1 MKIKRIKGLFPNT
14 AVARYNLAAWKKKE
28 SNSIYFMG
36 REVSKPGKKGEPD
49 TGILKLFELDQNGEI
64 IQERTIWRPTH
75 SGISLEDPRAL
86 EVENNDLVIGL
97 TAVLRNKAGK
107 PIPFPAIVKINSHD
121 SWNKKLPPFLVIE
134 TFGPGKNVTPID
146 NFTYMFRPEKSGYY
160 HKILVF
166 SLHKQ
171 VPKKLSDIVFPTDLP
186 WAKWRIGTTMS
197 PIWINDKE
205 ALFII
210 HGITIQNIK
219 GVDKYVYSLGR
230 AKLTRKGNIF
240 TIKVADEPI
249 LTPDNFLNK
258 DGTQMVED
266 LHPELR
272 RVVYSCG
279 GIIKKDPDNLLS
291 IYVNV
296 GDRSTF
302 EVQYSMEELK
312 EGLFSK

>member
-1 MKIKRIKGLFPNT
+1 MEITRIKGLFPNT
-14 AVARYNLAAWKKKE
+14 AVARYNLAAWQKKTG
-28 SNSIYFMG
+28 SSVFFMG
-36 REVSKPGKKGEPD
+36 REVSKPGNKGEPD
-49 TGILKLFELDQNGEI
+49 TGVLKLFELNQNGEVL
-64 IQERTIWRPTH
+64 QERTIWRPTH

-97 TAVLRNKAGK
+97 TAVLRNKKGK
-107 PIPFPAIVKINSHD
+107 PVPFPAIVKINSHD

-146 NFTYMFRPEKSGYY
+146 NWTYMFRPEKREYF

-171 VPKKLSDIVFPTDLP
+171 VPKKLLDIVFPANLS

-197 PIWINDKE
+197 PIWINDNE

-210 HGITIQNIK
+210 HGITIQNIN

-230 AKLTRKGNIF
+230 AKLTRDGNHF
-240 TIKVADEPI
+240 KVKVADEPL
-249 LTPDNFLNK
+249 LTPDDFLNK
-258 DGTQMVED
+258 DGSPIVED

-279 GIIKKDPDNLLS
+279 GIIKKGEEDRLS
-291 IYVNV
+291 LYVNV
-296 GDRSTF
+296 GDRATF
-302 EVQYSMEELK
+302 EVQYSLDKLK
-312 EGLFSK
+312 EGLF

>member
-28 SNSIYFMG
+28 SNSIFFMG

-49 TGILKLFELDQNGEI
+49 TGILKLFEQDQGGDI
-64 IQERTIWRPTH
+64 VQERTIWRPAH

-86 EVENNDLVIGL
+86 EVEGNDLVIGL
-97 TAVLRNKAGK
+97 TAVLRNRKGK
-107 PIPFPAIVKINSHD
+107 PVPFPAIVKINSSD
-121 SWNKKLPPFLVIE
+121 SWNKKLPPFLIVE

-146 NFTYMFRPEKSGYY
+146 GHTFMFRPEKRDYY

-171 VPKKLSDIVFPTDLP
+171 VPRKLSDIVFPKDLV

-197 PIWINDKE
+197 PVWINDKE

-210 HGITIQNIK
+210 HGITIQNIS
-219 GVDKYVYSLGR
+219 GVDKYIYCLGR
-230 AKLTRKGNIF
+230 AKLTRNGNTF
-240 TIKVADEPI
+240 KVDVASEPI
-249 LTPDNFLNK
+249 LAPDDFLND

-279 GIIKKDPDNLLS
+279 GIVKKSEEDMLS

-302 EVQYSMEELK
+302 EVQYSLDELK
-312 EGLFSK
+312 EGLF